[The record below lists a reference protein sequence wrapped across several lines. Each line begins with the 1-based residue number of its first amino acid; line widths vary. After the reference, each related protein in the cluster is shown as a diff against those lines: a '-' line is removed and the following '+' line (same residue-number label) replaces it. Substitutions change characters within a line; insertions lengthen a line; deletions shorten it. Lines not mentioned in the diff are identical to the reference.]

1 MDIRTLCLGIL
12 TLGEASGYEIKQ
24 SFEDHFS
31 RFYEASFGSIYPAL
45 AKLTDEGLV
54 TCTELPQDKRPDKK
68 VYRITATGRLAF
80 IDELMKPPGRDRLRS
95 EFIATLMF
103 ADLLPTRHLS
113 DMLDE
118 RIRDSRAAVADWK
131 KREQARVTPG
141 QRFVLGYAIAMHE
154 AMARY
159 IEDNR
164 HLIEGHALLAPGTAP
179 AA

>member
-24 SFEDHFS
+24 AFEEHFS

-45 AKLTDEGLV
+45 AKLTDDGMV
-54 TCTELPQDKRPDKK
+54 TCTEQPQDRRPDKK
-68 VYRITATGRLAF
+68 VYRITASGRLEF

-103 ADLLPTRHLS
+103 ADLLPTRHLAEL
-113 DMLDE
+113 LDE
-118 RIRDSRAAVADWK
+118 RIHDCRDAVAEWRA
-131 KREQARVTPG
+131 REAKGKLTPG

-154 AMARY
+154 SMARY
-159 IEDNR
+159 IEENR
-164 HLIEGHALLAPGTAP
+164 HLIEGHALLAPSSAG
-179 AA
+179 